1 MASPRQWA
9 RARFAAPRSTGS
21 AKPRNQASLED
32 RSAWAVLFYRSG
44 GNWGLES
51 PKQHLSGGYS
61 FVNAKRFE
69 DLNVGRVV
77 DSSHGLL
84 DLEVALGH
92 LQRDEVV
99 LVIRGDRDDRVGAL
113 DARL

>member
-44 GNWGLES
+44 GDWGLES
-51 PKQHLSGGYS
+51 PKQHLSGGNS
-61 FVNAKRFE
+61 FVHTHRVG
-69 DLNVGRVV
+69 DLNDGRGVG
-77 DSSHGLL
+77 SSDRLL
-84 DLEVALGH
+84 VPEVAAWPP
-92 LQRDEVV
+92 QRDEGV
-99 LVIRGDRDDRVGAL
+99 LVIRRE
-113 DARL
+113 